1 MTRHIS
7 LRPLMTERIVGMRS
21 KATPVRREVES
32 ALDAG
37 QDVELDFAGVVATQ
51 SFVDELVGLLVLE
64 RGPEVFKCV
73 RFRNCSK
80 ELQGIVRF
88 VTTDRAG
95 QYREQVH

>member
-1 MTRHIS
+1 MTTHIS

-21 KATPVRREVES
+21 KATPVRRQVEG

-37 QDVELDFAGVVATQ
+37 QVVELDFSGVVATQ

-64 RGPEVFKCV
+64 RGPDVFKCI
-73 RFRNCSK
+73 RFRNCSP

-88 VTTDRAG
+88 VTSDRAE
-95 QYREQVH
+95 QYKQLVH